1 MRVSTS
7 MIFQTGLQNMQ
18 RQQSEMLRAQTDI
31 STGVK
36 LRTADADPVAF
47 SRVSELSAQQER
59 VEQFLRNNEM
69 AEGKIRSQETRLA
82 SSTDILQRVRD
93 ISLETGSILQDP
105 TSRKALS
112 NELSQLR
119 EALAEQMNAKDE
131 RGEYVF
137 SGTQANTRPFDP
149 DSGQDSF
156 VAPQDGVSRAVRVD
170 VGENQQVTTQRVGTD
185 IFTVESDNGPRY
197 PALVDPNTTGFNQ
210 DDLPDDFPFN
220 LVLDSEGDNDGELE
234 STDPGAA
241 RSALQVI
248 DGLKWAID
256 NHDNLDDPSEF
267 YSASQQDVDVLLEQV
282 VVARGEMGNDLN
294 ILDRMKN
301 DQEAWKLANETTVS
315 SMRDT
320 DMPEAITR
328 LNENYFNLQA
338 TQQSMVK
345 IQGLSLFNNI

>member
-59 VEQFLRNNEM
+59 VDQFLRNNEM
-69 AEGKIRSQETRLA
+69 AEGKIRTQETRLA

-119 EALAEQMNAKDE
+119 EALTEQMNAKDE

-137 SGTQANTRPFDP
+137 SGTKANTRPYDP
-149 DSGQDSF
+149 DSGKDIFVGPDADS
-156 VAPQDGVSRAVRVD
+156 ARAVRVD
-170 VGENQQVTTQRVGTD
+170 VGENQQVTTQRVATG
-185 IFTVESDNGPRY
+185 IFTVSPGSRNIY
-197 PALVDPNTTGFNQ
+197 PA
-210 DDLPDDFPFN
+210 DLPDDFPF
-220 LVLDSEGDNDGELE
+220 
-234 STDPGAA
+234 DPTYDTTSDDAEA
-241 RSALQVI
+241 SPRSALEII
-248 DGLKWAID
+248 DGLQWAID
-256 NHDNLDDPSEF
+256 NHDAVEASGAEVNEF
-267 YSASQQDVDVLLEQV
+267 YSASQKDVDNLLEQV

-294 ILDRMKN
+294 ILDRMKS
-301 DQEAWKLANETTVS
+301 DQGAWKLANETAVS
-315 SMRDT
+315 GMRDT

-328 LNENYFNLQA
+328 LNQNHFTLQA

-345 IQGLSLFNNI
+345 IQGLSLFNSI